1 MIAED
6 WNRIMPHRAGRGR
19 LWGLCGPAGAGKTA
33 AARALESQGFVRLS
47 FADPIRGLARKLFP
61 AWSDPREGWFEA
73 PVKDAVD
80 AVYGL
85 SPRQALRLIGEEL
98 RAIDGE
104 IWLLALS
111 RAIRETVAAGQLDIV
126 VDDVRLPAEVE
137 LLEDFGAVLFEV
149 QRPGVDYRRDHATE
163 MGLTDLDPAPLVMVN
178 HHSAVAWERA
188 WVDLAAMAWPVA
200 ERDLAWHRERLA
212 VAVRRVM
219 HPHEVLKAAA

>member
-1 MIAED
+1 MG
-6 WNRIMPHRAGRGR
+6 PVRAGG
-19 LWGLCGPAGAGKTA
+19 GGEDGG
-33 AARALESQGFVRLS
+33 VRLS
-47 FADPIRGLARKLFP
+47 FAEPIRRLARKLYP

-104 IWLLALS
+104 IWVLAMS
-111 RAIRETVAAGQLDIV
+111 RAIREAVAAGYLYIV

-137 LLEDFGAVLFEV
+137 LLADFGA
-149 QRPGVDYRRDHATE
+149 
-163 MGLTDLDPAPLVMVN
+163 
-178 HHSAVAWERA
+178 AVAWERA
-188 WVDLAAMAWPVA
+188 WVDLAAMSWPVA

-219 HPHEVLKAAA
+219 HPHHVWQAAA

>member
-1 MIAED
+1 MIADD
-6 WNRIMPHRAGRGR
+6 WDRIMPHRGGRGR

-33 AARALESQGFVRLS
+33 AGRALESQGFVRLS
-47 FADPIRGLARKLFP
+47 FAEPIRRLARKLYP

-80 AVYGL
+80 AAHGL

-104 IWLLALS
+104 IWVLAMS
-111 RAIRETVAAGQLDIV
+111 RAIREAVAAGHLDIV

-137 LLEDFGAVLFEV
+137 LLEDFGAVLFAVE
-149 QRPGVDYRRDHATE
+149 RPGVDYRRDHATE
-163 MGLTDLDPAPLVMVN
+163 MGLMDLDPAPLVMVN
-178 HHSAVAWERA
+178 HGSAVAWERV
-188 WVDLAAMAWPVA
+188 WVDLAAMLWPVA

-219 HPHEVLKAAA
+219 HSYHVWQAAA

>member
-6 WNRIMPHRAGRGR
+6 WDRIMPHLAGRGR

-47 FADPIRGLARKLFP
+47 FAEPIRGLVRKLYP

-73 PVKDAVD
+73 PVKDAVN

-98 RAIDGE
+98 RAIDAE

-111 RAIRETVAAGQLDIV
+111 RAIRETVAAGHLDIV
-126 VDDVRLPAEVE
+126 VDDVRLEDEVE

-163 MGLTDLDPAPLVMVN
+163 MGLRDLDPAPLVMVN
-178 HHSAVAWERA
+178 HHSAAVWERA

-219 HPHEVLKAAA
+219 HPHAVWQAAA

>member
-6 WNRIMPHRAGRGR
+6 WDRIMPHRAGRGR

-47 FADPIRGLARKLFP
+47 FAEPIRGLVRKLYP

-73 PVKDAVD
+73 PVKDAVN

-85 SPRQALRLIGEEL
+85 SPRQALCILSDEL
-98 RAIDGE
+98 RAIDPE

-111 RAIRETVAAGQLDIV
+111 RAIRATVAAGQLDIV

-163 MGLTDLDPAPLVMVN
+163 MGLMDLDPAPLVMVN
-178 HHSAVAWERA
+178 HHSAAVWERA
-188 WVDLAAMAWPVA
+188 WVDLAAMSWPVA
-200 ERDLAWHRERLA
+200 EQSRDWHRDRLA

-219 HPHEVLKAAA
+219 HPWDVWRMAA